1 MSKKKESRASVIKR
15 PYKVAS
21 HSPQKGWRKLPD
33 NIINRFF
40 TENHIE
46 NYRSKIGVYVF
57 SRKHGRSYTPVY
69 VGKSVNSFEAEIFN
83 CANRLTYNDAMME
96 MTGSFVVFLIMPSD
110 IAVSNS
116 WSSDTKVVSFRRED
130 EIDAIETFFILAA
143 KKVNSKLKNKQKI
156 KDPEWHIDGVIR
168 GETKRGIKKTPI
180 PEFKKMMGL

>member
-1 MSKKKESRASVIKR
+1 MSRKKESRAYVIKG
-15 PYKVAS
+15 PFKVAS
-21 HSPQKGWRKLPD
+21 YSPQEGWRKLPD

-40 TENHIE
+40 AENHIE

-96 MTGSFVVFLIMPSD
+96 MAGSFVVFLIIPSD
-110 IAVSNS
+110 IAMNNS
-116 WSSDTKVVSFRRED
+116 WSSNERVISLRRED
-130 EIDAIETFFILAA
+130 EIDAIETFFIQAA
-143 KKVNSKLKNKQKI
+143 KKVNKKLKNKQKC
-156 KDPEWHIDGVIR
+156 KTPEWHIDGVIG
-168 GETKRGIKKTPI
+168 GENKRGIKKRPI